1 MLRYVRHRIII
12 KLLNCCCFWIFLP
25 YFLFLNK
32 KRGGNFWDIF
42 LSWDSLRVQYKV
54 NSEKGF
60 REHLLEVFR
69 IQNLMSLF
77 WTRNSVLTRNFW
89 NLGPSDF
96 AQFSRIFWKLRRID
110 VEILTKRLNILQ
122 RTRKLKERSL
132 FPVLRMPQVY
142 IMKF

>member
-1 MLRYVRHRIII
+1 MIGAIFFHQNNYKTCHRVYQYGPSHQVENQYQTNLERYHRCR
-12 KLLNCCCFWIFLP
+12 L
-25 YFLFLNK
+25 
-32 KRGGNFWDIF
+32 
-42 LSWDSLRVQYKV
+42 
-54 NSEKGF
+54 NSEKLF

-89 NLGPSDF
+89 NLGPSDL

-132 FPVLRMPQVY
+132 FPLLRKPQ
-142 IMKF
+142 IHLMKF